1 MCSLIFPIFYHLE
14 KKKYCKLINFLSKLI
29 NFIIFFRI
37 RDKELQHTHHLKDDL
52 GREGKYRRTS
62 SPTICS
68 TPNVRPTSVHSTTNS
83 QISNSQS
90 QNNQIIHQNHKSQIK
105 SPARTPKR
113 DSPATIAAK
122 GKQYSAVIIYFGI
135 TNFVWSFWLFLRG
148 FGWIMKTSSFLFWK
162 LMEVKMEFPIQKK

>member
-1 MCSLIFPIFYHLE
+1 METNFDYDTPTEKSSIQDMPLPSPPPPTLEESLETE
-14 KKKYCKLINFLSKLI
+14 KPTL
-29 NFIIFFRI
+29 RI
-37 RDKELQHTHHLKDDL
+37 RDKELQPIHINHHGNHHHQDDL

-90 QNNQIIHQNHKSQIK
+90 HNNQIIQQNHKSQIK

-113 DSPATIAAK
+113 
-122 GKQYSAVIIYFGI
+122 
-135 TNFVWSFWLFLRG
+135 
-148 FGWIMKTSSFLFWK
+148 
-162 LMEVKMEFPIQKK
+162 

>member
-1 MCSLIFPIFYHLE
+1 MIKSFSNTHHLKDDLQCLCFQSYRAKILCAASFLIFLPPRE
-14 KKKYCKLINFLSKLI
+14 KSFHCKLINFLIKLI
-29 NFIIFFRI
+29 HFIIFFRI

-122 GKQYSAVIIYFGI
+122 GKQYSAVLIYFQI
-135 TNFVWSFWLFLRG
+135 TNVVWIFWLF
-148 FGWIMKTSSFLFWK
+148 
-162 LMEVKMEFPIQKK
+162 